1 MGCEEELTKSETAK
15 ASLRNASPKPT
26 GLPIDQLSPDG
37 SSGVCFTY
45 EEEFF
50 PPNWVETRVNW
61 CLIPSRVSVVA
72 QW

>member
-1 MGCEEELTKSETAK
+1 MGCEEELTKSDTAE
-15 ASLRNASPKPT
+15 ASLRNVSAKPT

-50 PPNWVETRVNW
+50 LQTG
-61 CLIPSRVSVVA
+61 
-72 QW
+72 